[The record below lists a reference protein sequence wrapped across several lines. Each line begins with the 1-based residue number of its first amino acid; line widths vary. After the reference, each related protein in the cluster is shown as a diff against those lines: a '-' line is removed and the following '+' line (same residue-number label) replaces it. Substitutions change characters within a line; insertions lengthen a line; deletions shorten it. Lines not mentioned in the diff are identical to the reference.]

1 VTLQHLVSPVDGST
15 LASRELATPPQ
26 IEAVLQR
33 AADSQKIWRTTPI
46 AERAAVIER
55 MVQVMERDALQI
67 ATELTWQMGRP
78 VRYTPN
84 EILRGFQERAR
95 YMSSIAADNLSDIA
109 TPHVDGFTKWI
120 RREPLGTV
128 LVVAPWN
135 YPYLTAV
142 NSIVPALLAGN
153 TVVLKHAS
161 QTMLCAERLQAAFDA
176 AGLPAGIFQH
186 VHASHSSVDSMI
198 KDSRIN
204 FVVFTGSVDGGV
216 SMERSAAGRFIG
228 VATELGGKDPSYV
241 RADADVNYAIGENVD
256 GAFFN
261 SGQSCCAIERIY
273 VHEHVYDNFIE
284 GFVDATRQYVLGN
297 PLQNDTTIGPMVNTA
312 AAEFVRNQIAN
323 SLTAGARALVTERDF
338 AASQPATP
346 YLGPTVLVDVDHTMS
361 VMRDESFGPVIGIV
375 KVRSDD
381 EAVALM
387 NDSQYGLTA
396 SIWTQDLEVATAL
409 GNRIETG
416 TVYMN
421 RCDYVDPHLVWT
433 GVKNTGHGIAL
444 SSRGFDPYV
453 RLKSFHLREIG
464 VGSA

>member
-1 VTLQHLVSPVDGST
+1 MQHLVSPVDGST
-15 LASRELATPPQ
+15 LASRELATPSQ
-26 IEAVLQR
+26 IEAVLHK
-33 AADSQKIWRTTPI
+33 AADSQKIWRATPI

-55 MVQVMERDALQI
+55 MVQVMERDALEI
-67 ATELTWQMGRP
+67 AIELTWQMGRP

-95 YMSSIAADNLSDIA
+95 YMSSIAASNLSDIA
-109 TPHVDGFTKWI
+109 TPQVDGFTKWI

-176 AGLPAGIFQH
+176 AGLPAGVFQH

-204 FVVFTGSVDGGV
+204 FVVFTGSVDGGT

-273 VHEHVYDNFIE
+273 VHEHVYDNFVE
-284 GFVDATRQYVLGN
+284 GFVDATRAYVLGN
-297 PLQNDTTIGPMVNTA
+297 PLHNETTIGPMVNTV

-323 SLTAGARALVTERDF
+323 ALDAGARALVTERDF

-396 SIWTQDLEVATAL
+396 SIWTQDLEAAAAL

-453 RLKSFHLREIG
+453 RLKSFHLKHPAKETN
-464 VGSA
+464 S

>member
-1 VTLQHLVSPVDGST
+1 VALQHLVSPVDGST
-15 LASRELATPPQ
+15 LASRELATPSQ

-33 AADSQKIWRTTPI
+33 AADSQKIWCSTPI
-46 AERAAVIER
+46 AKRAAVIER
-55 MVQVMERDALQI
+55 MVQVMERDALEI

-109 TPHVDGFTKWI
+109 TPQVNGITKWI

-161 QTMLCAERLQAAFDA
+161 QTMLCAERLQAAFDV
-176 AGLPAGIFQH
+176 AGLPAGVFQH
-186 VHASHSSVDSMI
+186 VHASHSAVDSMI

-204 FVVFTGSVDGGV
+204 FVVFTGSVDGGT
-216 SMERSAAGRFIG
+216 SMERSAAERFIG

-273 VHEHVYDNFIE
+273 VHEHAYDNFVE
-284 GFVDATRQYVLGN
+284 GFVDATRAYVLGN

-312 AAEFVRNQIAN
+312 AAEFVRNQIAD
-323 SLTAGARALVTERDF
+323 SLSAGARALVTERDF

-396 SIWTQDLEVATAL
+396 SIWTQDIEAAAAL
-409 GNRIETG
+409 GNRIKTG

-433 GVKNTGHGIAL
+433 GVKNTGRGIAL

-453 RLKSFHLREIG
+453 QLKSFHLREIR
-464 VGSA
+464 ADNT